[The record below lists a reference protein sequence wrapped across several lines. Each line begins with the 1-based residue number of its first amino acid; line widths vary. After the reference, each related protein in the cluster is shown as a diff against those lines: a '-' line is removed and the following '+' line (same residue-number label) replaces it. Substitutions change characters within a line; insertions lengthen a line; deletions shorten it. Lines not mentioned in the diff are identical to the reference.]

1 MNIWATEDQTDN
13 LRISFRIKNILEHR
27 ESEFQKCDIYET
39 VEFGKLMML
48 DDIVMLT
55 ERDEFF
61 YHEMI
66 AHVPL
71 SVHPDPK
78 RVLIIGGGDGGTVRE
93 VSRHPSVENI
103 TVVEIDKMVVEMAKK
118 HLPFVACGFDD
129 PRVTVKIADGIA
141 FIQEQK
147 NTWDIILID
156 STDPVSFAEGLFHT
170 DFYASVRD
178 ALSENGILVAQTEFP
193 LLQKKLVR
201 EIFHSLNKVFPVS
214 RMYLAPVPTYP
225 TGLWSFGFASKGPD
239 PLLDFHP
246 DRAKSL
252 NGKLKYYTADIHRI
266 AFTLPPFI
274 RELLPQK

>member
-13 LRISFRIKNILEHR
+13 LRISFRVRTVLDQG
-27 ESEFQKCDIYET
+27 ESEFQKCDIYDT
-39 VEFGKLMML
+39 FDFGRLMML
-48 DDIVMLT
+48 DNMVMLT

-71 SVHPDPK
+71 TVHPDPK
-78 RVLIIGGGDGGTVRE
+78 RVLVVGGGDGGTIRE
-93 VSRHPSVENI
+93 IARHSFVEDI
-103 TVVEIDKMVVEMAKK
+103 TIVEIDKMVVDMSKK

-129 PRVTVKIADGIA
+129 PRVNLHIADGIA

-147 NTWDIILID
+147 NAWDVILID

-178 ALSENGILVAQTEFP
+178 ALTDNGILVAQTEYPFI
-193 LLQKKLVR
+193 QKKLVQD
-201 EIFHSLNKVFPVS
+201 IFTSLDQVFPIS

-225 TGLWSFGFASKGPD
+225 TGLWSFGLASKGPD
-239 PLLDFHP
+239 PILDFKP
-246 DRAKSL
+246 ERVEALS
-252 NGKLKYYTADIHRI
+252 GQLKYYTADIHKS
-266 AFTLPPFI
+266 AFAIPPFI
-274 RELLPQK
+274 QKLLP

>member
-13 LRISFRIKNILEHR
+13 LRISFRVRSVLDQG
-27 ESEFQKCDIYET
+27 ESEFQKCDIYDT
-39 VEFGKLMML
+39 FEFGRLMML
-48 DDIVMLT
+48 DNMVMLT

-71 SVHPDPK
+71 NVHPNPK
-78 RVLIIGGGDGGTVRE
+78 RVLVIGGGDGGTIRE
-93 VSRHPSVENI
+93 IARHSFVEDI
-103 TVVEIDKMVVEMAKK
+103 TIVEIDKMVVDMSKK

-129 PRVTVKIADGIA
+129 PRVKLHIADGIS

-147 NTWDIILID
+147 NAWDVILID

-178 ALSENGILVAQTEFP
+178 ALTDNGILVAQTEYPFI
-193 LLQKKLVR
+193 QEHLVR
-201 EIFHSLNKVFPVS
+201 DIFSSLDQVFPIS

-225 TGLWSFGFASKGPD
+225 TGLWSFGLASKGPD
-239 PLLDFHP
+239 PIQDFKP
-246 DRAKSL
+246 ERAEALS
-252 NGKLKYYTADIHRI
+252 G
-266 AFTLPPFI
+266 
-274 RELLPQK
+274 